1 MTHKKRQ
8 FSMYLSSVTRWGS
21 AHSLKVMEGEMG
33 SMLDVG
39 VRLGP
44 IDQGGMLEPGE

>member
-8 FSMYLSSVTRWGS
+8 FSTYLSSVIRWGS
-21 AHSLKVMEGEMG
+21 TLSLKVMEGEMG

-44 IDQGGMLEPGE
+44 IDKGEMLEPAE